1 MRRVTTLLFLVLF
14 LSFLPSLS
22 AEAAN
27 ASLYLSPST
36 GTYSVGNTFS
46 IVVKVNTGEVAINA
60 AEGKLSFSPDKLAVV
75 SVSKSGSIFSLWTTE
90 PIFSNSVG
98 TINFAGGVP
107 NPGYTGAAGK
117 IITVT
122 FRAKTSGTATINFS
136 SGAVLANDGAG
147 TNILSSLGNGSY
159 TLQVGEVI
167 PPAPIPTPTPISV
180 PDAPTI
186 SSPIHADPNKWYSDN
201 SPELSWDLPSNVT
214 GVSVLL
220 NDKPS
225 SNPGPVSD
233 GLFDSKDYQDLD
245 DGVYYLHIKLKNR
258 FGWSQ
263 IAHYRIQIDIEPPH
277 PFEVTVEEGNE
288 TDNPQPTLLF
298 EAIDDLSGLSHY
310 EVKIGEGDFSTVSVE
325 EVEHNPYKMP
335 VQGSGKHS
343 IVVKAVDKA
352 GNSTLAMTE
361 VNILP
366 IESPVI
372 TDYPESLLP
381 ADVLSFS
388 GTALS
393 DINVLAY
400 VQQRGEEATVQSVQS
415 DENGHWSYTYD
426 RPVEK
431 GIYKIWAQ
439 TVDKRGAQ
447 SLPTEKI
454 TIKVG
459 VSILFKIGEMILDHM
474 VVVVSLLSVLAIIVF
489 GSLYFWQQSRR
500 FLRKLRKETSE
511 AEEALHNAFDALKED
526 VEEQLDLLNKV
537 KSKRDLTKEE
547 EKIRKNLNKNLS
559 VAEKYIAKEIT
570 DIKKHLRMK
579 DRVKKYFKK

>member
-1 MRRVTTLLFLVLF
+1 MRRATTLLILALF
-14 LSFLPSLS
+14 LGFLPSLP
-22 AEAAN
+22 AEAAD

-46 IVVKVNTGEVAINA
+46 IVVKVNTGGVAINA
-60 AEGKLSFSPDKLAVV
+60 TEGEIVFSPDKLEVV
-75 SVSKSGSIFSLWTTE
+75 SVSKSGSIFSLWTGQ
-90 PIFSNSVG
+90 PVFSNSNG
-98 TINFAGGVP
+98 TVSFAGGTP

-117 IITVT
+117 IITIT
-122 FRAKTSGTATINFS
+122 FRTKISGTVTVSFS

-159 TLQVGEVI
+159 ILQVGEVI
-167 PPAPIPTPTPISV
+167 PAKPSATPTTVPAIPI
-180 PDAPTI
+180 I
-186 SSPIHADPNKWYSDN
+186 SSPVHADPNKWYNDSN
-201 SPELSWDLPSNVT
+201 PELNWGLSSDVT

-220 NDKPS
+220 DDKPS

-245 DGVYYLHIKLKNR
+245 DGVYYFHIKLRNG

-263 IAHYRIQIDIEPPH
+263 ITHYRIQIDTQPPR
-277 PFEVTVEEGNE
+277 PFEVVVEGDSE
-288 TDNPQPTLLF
+288 TDDPQPTLLF
-298 EAIDDLSGLSHY
+298 KTTDDLSGISYY
-310 EVKIGEGDFSTVSVE
+310 EAKVGEEDFSTISVE
-325 EVEHNPYKMP
+325 EIEHNPYKMLA
-335 VQGSGKHS
+335 QGPGKHS
-343 IVVKAVDKA
+343 IVVRAVDKA
-352 GNSTLAMTE
+352 GNSTLAMAE

-372 TDYPESLLP
+372 IDYPDSLMP
-381 ADVLSFS
+381 ADILSFS
-388 GTALS
+388 GTALPGL
-393 DINVLAY
+393 NVVAY

-439 TVDKRGAQ
+439 AIDKRGAQ

-459 VSILFKIGEMILDHM
+459 VSIFFKIGEMILDHL
-474 VVVVSLLSVLAIIVF
+474 VVAVSLLSVLAIIFF

-500 FLRKLRKETSE
+500 FIRKLKKETRE
-511 AEEALHNAFDALKED
+511 AEEALHKAFDALKED

-547 EKIRKNLNKNLS
+547 EKIRKNLNKNLGI
-559 VAEKYIAKEIT
+559 AEKYIAKEIT